1 MFSKIKRRY
10 ALIAIGTIIC
20 ALLAGTLLGRELAS
34 NCDISGSVSYRGP
47 AAVGTKIKAY
57 AGPVLLADT
66 VVQMAGYYGISIPP
80 DDTGTLAVDGWV
92 DGVEIT
98 MYADGHPAQPTVTP
112 SGGPQHQDISVLM
125 ISDVKKSTW
134 GKIKAL
140 FR

>member
-1 MFSKIKRRY
+1 MSSKIKRRY

-47 AAVGTKIKAY
+47 AAVGTKIQAY
-57 AGPVLLADT
+57 AGSILLADT
-66 VVQMAGYYGISIPP
+66 VVQMAGYYVISIPP
-80 DDTGTLAVDGWV
+80 DDTGTPTVDGWAE
-92 DGVEIT
+92 GVEIT
-98 MYADGHPAQPTVTP
+98 MYVDGHPAQPTVTP
-112 SGGPQHQDISVLM
+112 AGGPQRQNLSVLM